1 MFYKYTSGFVWLD
14 HWYCNCG
21 IDVEVALWSFHGF
34 LISSPFEAAV
44 GCLSSVKITILFS
57 ELNVVFFGI
66 SYFSFSVTGIFHCWW
81 QMPSPWILR
90 THWWCQGCGQGCGS
104 LLEGWRK
111 YSQVRIESGW
121 LVVEENAGGL
131 RTLAELLQLGS
142 GMSLLLT
149 SAVARHVAMTWSME
163 SMGAEHS
170 WQAGWMMPGWS
181 AESLSLVM

>member
-34 LISSPFEAAV
+34 QISSPFEAAV
-44 GCLSSVKITILFS
+44 GCLSSIKITILFS

-81 QMPSPWILR
+81 QMPSRWILR

-121 LVVEENAGGL
+121 LVVEENVGGL
-131 RTLAELLQLGS
+131 RTLAKLLQLGS
-142 GMSLLLT
+142 EGQEWVFFWLQQWPDMSPW
-149 SAVARHVAMTWSME
+149 HGQWSLWGR
-163 SMGAEHS
+163 STADKQDG
-170 WQAGWMMPGWS
+170 WCQAGNI
-181 AESLSLVM
+181 